1 MGGQPMVTAA
11 QRETYKPLAFR
22 LGISER
28 ILEEMN
34 KSPDFIEVPIGE
46 DSIKIAV
53 GAKATST
60 YNTGTPPNDSP
71 TVDD

>member
-1 MGGQPMVTAA
+1 MATVI
-11 QRETYKPLAFR
+11 QRKTHKPLAFR

-28 ILEEMN
+28 VLERVN
-34 KSPDFIEVPIGE
+34 KSPEFIQVSIGK
-46 DSIKIAV
+46 DSIRFPV

-60 YNTGTPPNDSP
+60 YNTGTPANDAP